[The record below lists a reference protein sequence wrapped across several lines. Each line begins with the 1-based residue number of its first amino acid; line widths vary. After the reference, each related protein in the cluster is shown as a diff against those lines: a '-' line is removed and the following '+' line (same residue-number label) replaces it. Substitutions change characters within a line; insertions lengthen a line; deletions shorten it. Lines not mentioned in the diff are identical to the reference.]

1 MRIDKNS
8 SSLMM
13 DSELSTLRMADLI
26 RLQDHISVALRR
38 RFGRCLALAFTD
50 IVDSTSYFMA
60 SGDVAGQTLQQRH
73 LDLVSEVVSCAGG
86 RIVDTAGDGSFS
98 CFESTEQAAKALI
111 GLQQTIAAQNLI
123 HSRDEQLSVRS
134 AIHWGDVLTD
144 GVIVKGC
151 AVNLCARLACV
162 SLGGQIL
169 VTAEAFK
176 ELMSVT
182 QQRCLFLSTRFVKS
196 FPDPVDVFALEWRT
210 DDAYQPNKSVEDI
223 ALTKRQLKLRRDDPM
238 QGRHLYY
245 H

>member
-1 MRIDKNS
+1 MFIDKNS
-8 SSLMM
+8 SPLMM
-13 DSELSTLRMADLI
+13 DSELSTLGMADLI

-60 SGDVAGQTLQQRH
+60 SGDVAGQTVQQRH
-73 LDLVSEVVSCAGG
+73 LDLVYEVVSCAGG

-98 CFESTEQAAKALI
+98 CFESTEQAAAALI
-111 GLQQTIAAQNLI
+111 GLQRAIAAQNLV
-123 HSRDEQLSVRS
+123 HSRDEHVSVRS
-134 AIHWGDVLTD
+134 AIHWGEVLTD

-151 AVNLCARLACV
+151 AVNLCARIACI

-182 QQRCLFLSTRFVKS
+182 QQRCLTLSTHSVKS

-210 DDAYQPNKSVEDI
+210 DEAYQPNESAEDT
-223 ALTKRQLKLRRDDPM
+223 ALTKRQSKLGPGDPK
-238 QGRHLYY
+238 QGRNLYY